1 MNTYKNVLSKGLYLI
16 NPNLQEF
23 LQGGSSNRY
32 DGRFMNKNINGKYL
46 VLIRVLNNNDSKTII
61 YNYIFYPDIFNPA
74 LLYFLL
80 EKKDFRNSTLYSEW
94 GDYLTILY
102 HKEFTNDR
110 LCLNEKSDY
119 FIKWL
124 DYKGLYSDIEIK
136 NYVDLYLLINVL
148 TYVTDYDI
156 LCDLIDLAIKKNYKG
171 FSAKIFNYKNFYS
184 PFNRTFRFNIENI
197 SEKENINIIN
207 GCLFVVDNLN
217 VFISNLRNK
226 GYIINAGPQK
236 WRGQVNSMNNFLTCL
251 DIDFRYSLYKHNQYH
266 VVNNGLD
273 AKYNLT
279 KSKFSYRN
287 IHQNIGGVRW

>member
-32 DGRFMNKNINGKYL
+32 DGRFMDRNINGKYL
-46 VLIRVLNNNDSKTII
+46 VLIRVLNNNDCKTII

-94 GDYLTILY
+94 GDYLTIMY
-102 HKEFTNDR
+102 HNEFTRDR
-110 LCLNEKSDY
+110 LCLNEKSEY
-119 FIKWL
+119 LFKWL
-124 DYKGLYSDIEIK
+124 EYKGLYSDIEIK
-136 NYVDLYLLINVL
+136 NYVDLYLFINVL
-148 TYVTDYDI
+148 TYVADYDI
-156 LCDLIDLAIKKNYKG
+156 ICDLLDLAVKKNYKD
-171 FSAKIFNYKNFYS
+171 FSAKIFNYKDIYS
-184 PFNRTFRFNIENI
+184 PFNRTFQFNINNTH
-197 SEKENINIIN
+197 EKENINIIN

-217 VFISNLRNK
+217 LFIAKIRNK

-236 WRGQVNSMNNFLTCL
+236 WRGQVNSMSNFLTCL

-266 VVNNGLD
+266 VINNGLD
-273 AKYNLT
+273 AKYSLT

>member
-1 MNTYKNVLSKGLYLI
+1 MNTYKNVLSQGLYLI
-16 NPNLQEF
+16 NDNLQEF

-32 DGRFMNKNINGKYL
+32 DGRFMDKSLNGKYL
-46 VLIRVLNNNDSKTII
+46 VLIRVLNNDSKTII

-80 EKKDFRNSTLYSEW
+80 EKKDFRNSILYSEW
-94 GDYLTILY
+94 GDYLTIMY
-102 HKEFTNDR
+102 HNEFVKDR
-110 LCLNEKSDY
+110 LCFNEKSDH
-119 FIKWL
+119 FIHWL
-124 DYKGLYSDIEIK
+124 GYKGLYSDIEIK

-148 TYVTDYDI
+148 TYVSDYDI
-156 LCDLIDLAIKKNYKG
+156 MCDLIDLAIKKNHKD
-171 FSAKIFNYKNFYS
+171 FAAKIFNYKSIYN
-184 PFNRTFRFNIENI
+184 PFNRTLKISMNDTYKEN
-197 SEKENINIIN
+197 NINIIN
-207 GCLFVVDNLN
+207 GCLFVVEDLN
-217 VFISNLRNK
+217 MFITKIRSK

-266 VVNNGLD
+266 INNNGLD
-273 AKYNLT
+273 AKYSLS

>member
-1 MNTYKNVLSKGLYLI
+1 MNTYKNVLSTGLYLI
-16 NPNLQEF
+16 NPNLHEF

-32 DGRFMNKNINGKYL
+32 DGRFMARNINGKYL
-46 VLIRVLNNNDSKTII
+46 VLIRVLNNKDCKTII

-94 GDYLTILY
+94 GDYLTIMNHSEY
-102 HKEFTNDR
+102 TKDR
-110 LCLNEKSDY
+110 LCLNEKSEY

-148 TYVTDYDI
+148 TYVADYDI
-156 LCDLIDLAIKKNYKG
+156 TCDLIDLAIKKNYKD
-171 FSAKIFNYKNFYS
+171 FSAKIFNHKDIYN
-184 PFNRTFRFNIENI
+184 PLNRTFRFNIDNI
-197 SEKENINIIN
+197 NEKENINIIN

-217 VFISNLRNK
+217 EFINK
-226 GYIINAGPQK
+226 IKNRGYIINAGPQK
-236 WRGQVNSMNNFLTCL
+236 WRGQVNSMSNFLTCL

-266 VVNNGLD
+266 VINNGLD
-273 AKYNLT
+273 VKYSLT